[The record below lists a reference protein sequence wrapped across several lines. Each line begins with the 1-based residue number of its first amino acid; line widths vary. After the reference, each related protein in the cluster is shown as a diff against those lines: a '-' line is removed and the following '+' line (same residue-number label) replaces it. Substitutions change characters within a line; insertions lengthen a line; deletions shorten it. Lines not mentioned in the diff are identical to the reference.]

1 MGSACLPMGIENVTP
16 TEWLTAG
23 LLLVTGYYAF
33 VTAKISKANK
43 EVVEAMREQLVAE
56 SRPYVTIRILT
67 ESILFRLEISN
78 TGRTPAEK
86 LRLKLDKDFFQ
97 FGDHKKDS
105 NLAEFSAFTNAI
117 ESLPPGA
124 SLIFHLA
131 TGPNFFAKNEQEK
144 CPTVFSITAAYG
156 FLGRRVEETTTIDI
170 RPYLNSSAAEDRI
183 VARLKDIK
191 EAIEKVAKAGTSR

>member
-1 MGSACLPMGIENVTP
+1 MTP
-16 TEWLTAG
+16 TEWLTGG

-43 EVVEAMREQLVAE
+43 EVVHAMREQLLAE
-56 SRPYVTIRILT
+56 SRPYITIRILT

-97 FGDHKKDS
+97 FGDQKRDS
-105 NLAEFSAFTNAI
+105 NLATFSAFTNEI

-124 SLIFHLA
+124 SLMFHLA
-131 TGPNFFAKNEQEK
+131 TGPNFFAAEGEQKK

-156 FLGRRVEETTTIDI
+156 FLGRRVEETTAIDI
-170 RPYLNSSAAEDRI
+170 RPYLNSSAAEDRV

-191 EAIEKVAKAGTSR
+191 DAIEKVAKAGVGR